1 MVIDE
6 KMLEKYKKYLIEE
19 EKSKNTVEKYMRDI
33 KMFYQFS
40 FGREITKEL
49 SIDYKKMLGDKY
61 KATSANS
68 MITALNSFF
77 SFYQLYGLRIKL
89 FKIQKKTFRER
100 ERELTKSEY
109 IRLVRAAQSEKNE
122 RLSLLMQ
129 TICGMGIRVSEH
141 KFITVETLKTGYVRI
156 VNKGRER
163 IVFMPNELRKYLK
176 KYCLENGITKGPVF
190 ITRNGFPLNRSNIWT
205 EMKSL
210 CETAGVDS
218 QKVFPHNLRHLFA
231 LTFYRIEKDL
241 VRLADILGHSSVDR
255 TRIYTYTSGEEYMK
269 TLSRLGLIV

>member
-6 KMLEKYKKYLIEE
+6 NMLEKYKKYLIEE

-77 SFYQLYGLRIKL
+77 SFYHLYGLRIKL

-141 KFITVETLKTGYVRI
+141 KFITVETLKTGYVHI

-163 IVFMPNELRKYLK
+163 IVFMPHELRKYLK

-190 ITRNGFPLNRSNIWT
+190 ITRNGFPLNRSN
-205 EMKSL
+205 M
-210 CETAGVDS
+210 
-218 QKVFPHNLRHLFA
+218 
-231 LTFYRIEKDL
+231 
-241 VRLADILGHSSVDR
+241 
-255 TRIYTYTSGEEYMK
+255 
-269 TLSRLGLIV
+269 

>member
-89 FKIQKKTFRER
+89 FKIQKKP
-100 ERELTKSEY
+100 SESGKGS
-109 IRLVRAAQSEKNE
+109 LQNQS
-122 RLSLLMQ
+122 
-129 TICGMGIRVSEH
+129 I
-141 KFITVETLKTGYVRI
+141 
-156 VNKGRER
+156 
-163 IVFMPNELRKYLK
+163 
-176 KYCLENGITKGPVF
+176 
-190 ITRNGFPLNRSNIWT
+190 
-205 EMKSL
+205 
-210 CETAGVDS
+210 
-218 QKVFPHNLRHLFA
+218 
-231 LTFYRIEKDL
+231 
-241 VRLADILGHSSVDR
+241 
-255 TRIYTYTSGEEYMK
+255 
-269 TLSRLGLIV
+269 